1 MSMEKKHDPEAL
13 LELRRQGMSF
23 KEIGQTLGLSK
34 QRVWAILRC
43 YGAVEDGRSRKD
55 SVDIEKI
62 RFQGIYDMFAK
73 DRSLTFSKIGRIIA
87 GRNDKYSRATAER
100 FHGFVIGERQ
110 NSSFTFFQL
119 KKLIELSGMTFEE
132 LFKEREI

>member
-13 LELRRQGMSF
+13 LELRRQGMTF

-34 QRVWAILRC
+34 QRVWEILKR
-43 YGAVEDGRSRKD
+43 YGAVEDGRTRKD

-62 RFQGIYDMFAK
+62 RFQGIYDMFK
-73 DRSLTFSKIGRIIA
+73 RDVSLTF
-87 GRNDKYSRATAER
+87 DKLARRTMEHNRASTARLRR
-100 FHGFVIGERQ
+100 FAVGEYE
-110 NSSFTFFQL
+110 NPHFTFHQIKRL
-119 KKLIELSGMTFEE
+119 LEYSGMTFEE